1 MSHYDSDDAYPKSP
15 GLQPIKIK
23 STPSPSPPP
32 FPPQHSAPV
41 ITQTVS
47 SNTSSSRR
55 RKRNNRTRPSQGDT
69 VLLSFLEPNRP
80 DIARVAGERAL
91 NSDSDPDASESEDEA
106 PRSPMQ
112 TGDRARSLAQA
123 ASKIL
128 NGDGRTTKL
137 PLASTVA
144 ATVTEIHDTDMDRH
158 SPKSRADDQ
167 PARKGSDYNTGLPTP
182 ENFPKLGSENFPKLS
197 SDANSMTKADHSP
210 ATSPNLRELAI
221 PDSQASPDER
231 LPALQNPTSP
241 HRDSIAGSP
250 NQSLPSFRHL
260 SEIAEQATQENEHR
274 ASIDHRASFSHR
286 PSISSTGAPALSPT
300 LVSRFPPNGNSRRSP
315 PTQFPPL
322 NPLSPVNSHT
332 GADIKLSPPSTYS
345 HYASSRRHSSLSDTS
360 NTAFPPPLT
369 LSTTSTNE
377 SYGSRGS
384 DAYAHSPPTR
394 PRSDSHRM
402 SIDGITHP
410 NPAAQIQHVP
420 PHGSTGFKCDYPG
433 CNAPPFQTQ
442 YLLNSHA
449 NVHSQARPHYCP
461 VPGCSR
467 GEGGKGFKRK
477 NEMIRHGLVHDSPGY
492 VCPFCPER
500 DHKYPR
506 PDNLQR
512 HVRVHHVDKDKDDAQ
527 LREVLAQRPEG
538 GGRGRRRRIG
548 S

>member
-1 MSHYDSDDAYPKSP
+1 MSNYDSDDAYPKSP
-15 GLQPIKIK
+15 GLQPIKLK

-32 FPPQHSAPV
+32 FLPQHSAPAV
-41 ITQTVS
+41 THQTVS
-47 SNTSSSRR
+47 STNPSRR

-69 VLLSFLEPNRP
+69 VLLSFLDPNRP
-80 DIARVAGERAL
+80 DIARAAGERAL
-91 NSDSDPDASESEDEA
+91 NSDSDSEPSDSEDDR

-112 TGDRARSLAQA
+112 TDEATIRIAQA
-123 ASKIL
+123 AIKRI
-128 NGDGRTTKL
+128 NGDGHPIATKL
-137 PLASTVA
+137 PLAPPVA
-144 ATVTEIHDTDMDRH
+144 TIKEIRPDQDTDMDRN
-158 SPKSRADDQ
+158 SPKSKPDDQ
-167 PARKGSDYNTGLPTP
+167 PPRKNSDYVGTQIVTGLPTP
-182 ENFPKLGSENFPKLS
+182 ENFPKLGADGPTPKPE
-197 SDANSMTKADHSP
+197 HSP
-210 ATSPNLRELAI
+210 ATSPNLRDLAI

-231 LPALQNPTSP
+231 LPALQNHTSP
-241 HRDSIAGSP
+241 NRDNSAGSP

-260 SEIAEQATQENEHR
+260 SEIAEQASQENEHR

-300 LVSRFPPNGNSRRSP
+300 LVSRIPPNGNAARSP
-315 PTQFPPL
+315 PSQFPAL
-322 NPLSPVNSHT
+322 NPLSPVNNHT
-332 GADIKLSPPSTYS
+332 PADSKLSPQSSYPLFSSGRRQST
-345 HYASSRRHSSLSDTS
+345 LSDTS
-360 NTAFPPPLT
+360 NPTAFPPPLSLT
-369 LSTTSTNE
+369 TTSTNE

-384 DAYAHSPPTR
+384 DAYSPPTR

-410 NPAAQIQHVP
+410 NPAQIQHVP

-512 HVRVHHVDKDKDDAQ
+512 HVRVHHVDKDKDDPQ

>member
-47 SNTSSSRR
+47 PTTSSSRR

-80 DIARVAGERAL
+80 DIARAAGERAL
-91 NSDSDPDASESEDEA
+91 NSDSDPEPSDSEDDT
-106 PRSPMQ
+106 PGSPMQ
-112 TGDRARSLAQA
+112 TNNETTATVRLAEA
-123 ASKIL
+123 ALKKF
-128 NGDGRTTKL
+128 NGDGHSVASKPALAPPVTT
-137 PLASTVA
+137 
-144 ATVTEIHDTDMDRH
+144 TVTEIRPEHDTDMDRH
-158 SPKSRADDQ
+158 SPKSRVEEQ
-167 PARKGSDYNTGLPTP
+167 PTRKESVHFNQGLPTP
-182 ENFPKLGSENFPKLS
+182 ENFPKGGTDGPTPIST
-197 SDANSMTKADHSP
+197 TKADHSP
-210 ATSPNLRELAI
+210 ATSPNLRDLAI

-241 HRDSIAGSP
+241 NRDSTAGSP

-260 SEIAEQATQENEHR
+260 SEIAEQASQENEHR

-332 GADIKLSPPSTYS
+332 GADIKHSPPSNYS
-345 HYASSRRHSSLSDTS
+345 VYASSSRRQSSLSD
-360 NTAFPPPLT
+360 TAFPPPLT

-384 DAYAHSPPTR
+384 DAYAHSPPMR

-410 NPAAQIQHVP
+410 NPASIQHVP

-442 YLLNSHA
+442 YLLKS
-449 NVHSQARPHYCP
+449 V
-461 VPGCSR
+461 
-467 GEGGKGFKRK
+467 F
-477 NEMIRHGLVHDSPGY
+477 LHDSINSTNPSLT
-492 VCPFCPER
+492 FT
-500 DHKYPR
+500 
-506 PDNLQR
+506 
-512 HVRVHHVDKDKDDAQ
+512 
-527 LREVLAQRPEG
+527 
-538 GGRGRRRRIG
+538 
-548 S
+548 

>member
-41 ITQTVS
+41 VTQTVS
-47 SNTSSSRR
+47 PTTSSSRR

-80 DIARVAGERAL
+80 DIARAAGERAL
-91 NSDSDPDASESEDEA
+91 NSDSDSDASEPEDDP

-112 TGDRARSLAQA
+112 TDDRVRLAQA
-123 ASKIL
+123 AIKSL

-137 PLASTVA
+137 ALARPV
-144 ATVTEIHDTDMDRH
+144 ATVTEVRPEHDTDMDRH
-158 SPKSRADDQ
+158 SPKSRVDDQ
-167 PARKGSDYNTGLPTP
+167 PPFTGLPTP
-182 ENFPKLGSENFPKLS
+182 DNFPKGSADGPTPS
-197 SDANSMTKADHSP
+197 STTRTDHSP
-210 ATSPNLRELAI
+210 ATSPNLRDLAI

-241 HRDSIAGSP
+241 HRDSTAGSP

-315 PTQFPPL
+315 PSQFPPL
-322 NPLSPVNSHT
+322 NNPLSPVNSHAGT
-332 GADIKLSPPSTYS
+332 DIKLSPPTYS
-345 HYASSRRHSSLSDTS
+345 HYAASRRHSSLSDTS
-360 NTAFPPPLT
+360 NTTFPPPLT
-369 LSTTSTNE
+369 LSTTTTNE

-512 HVRVHHVDKDKDDAQ
+512 HVRVHHVDKDKDDPQ